1 MTPTFFA
8 HYISENQE
16 IICVLDKSETPIEFF
31 IHRKNQLN
39 LDEVVSGKVTS
50 FHPSLKGYFIT
61 TNKEKQ
67 IFVPTDKPLE
77 EGKTVNVLVTKEA
90 RLEKEATGQLTD
102 APISTTNL
110 KQVVAKKYPTATQ
123 QITIDWSSLIEESL
137 DKEITFTNGASL
149 IIERTHA
156 CWTID
161 IDSGKSDLPFNK
173 INKLA
178 LELIFKQ
185 IQLKNMSGMIL
196 VDFIGSKSFKEKQ
209 TLLKEIKPL
218 FQSDNRTRIYDFTKM
233 NLLELKRK
241 TTSASLI
248 DLFYTKKGNKTTDYL
263 LLLIK
268 TKLMQQKTKCCLK
281 IHPSLLPSI
290 TNEIK
295 SLADIVTD
303 LNIQPNDFELK
314 EI

>member
-16 IICVLDKSETPIEFF
+16 IICVFDKTETPIEFF
-31 IHRKNQLN
+31 VQRKNQLN

-50 FHPSLKGYFIT
+50 FNPSLKGYFIT

-67 IFVPTDKPLE
+67 IFVPSDKSLN
-77 EGKTVNVLVTKEA
+77 EGETVNVVVTKEA
-90 RLEKEATGQLTD
+90 RLEKDATGQLTNAD
-102 APISTTNL
+102 ISIPNL
-110 KQVVAKKYPTATQ
+110 KQLVAKKYPTVTQ
-123 QITIDWSSLIEESL
+123 EILVDWPSLIEETL
-137 DKEITFTNGASL
+137 EKEITFANGASL

-161 IDSGKSDLPFNK
+161 IDSGKSDQPFHKLNK
-173 INKLA
+173 QA
-178 LELIFKQ
+178 LEIIFNQ
-185 IQLKNMSGMIL
+185 IQLKNISGMIL
-196 VDFIGSKSFKEKQ
+196 IDFVGSKSFKEKQ
-209 TLLKEIKPL
+209 TLLKELKPL

-241 TTSASLI
+241 TAATSLI
-248 DLFYTKKGNKTTDYL
+248 DLFYTKEGYKTKDYA

-268 TKLMQQKTKCCLK
+268 TALMQQKTKCCLK
-281 IHPSLLPSI
+281 IHPSLLPAL

-295 SLADIVTD
+295 SLVDIVTD
-303 LNIQPNDFELK
+303 LNVQPDFFELK